1 MMQKNS
7 ELTPVDIKL
16 VWYKDLWL
24 KYLSMCE
31 VDYYNDERM
40 RLEYLCNLILD
51 DLMRPE
57 HRQVSLNV
65 FPHSRVKP
73 NQTEFDK
80 IIELLEKGET
90 KLYSEYYQKKRRAVQ
105 HSFCTDI

>member
-1 MMQKNS
+1 MMQKKS
-7 ELTPVDIKL
+7 ELTPTDIKL

-57 HRQVSLNV
+57 
-65 FPHSRVKP
+65 
-73 NQTEFDK
+73 
-80 IIELLEKGET
+80 
-90 KLYSEYYQKKRRAVQ
+90 
-105 HSFCTDI
+105 

>member
-1 MMQKNS
+1 MHDKS
-7 ELTPVDIKL
+7 GLTPADIKL

-51 DLMRPE
+51 DMMRPE
-57 HRQVSLNV
+57 YKQVSLEV
-65 FPHSRVKP
+65 FPHPRVKP
-73 NQTEFDK
+73 NKTEFDT
-80 IIELLEKGET
+80 IIEFIDKGEN
-90 KLYSEYYQKKRRAVQ
+90 K
-105 HSFCTDI
+105 

>member
-1 MMQKNS
+1 MMQKKS
-7 ELTPVDIKL
+7 ELTPADIKL

-51 DLMRPE
+51 DLMRSE
-57 HRQVSLNV
+57 YKQVNLNV
-65 FPHSRVKP
+65 FPLSRVKP
-73 NQTEFDK
+73 SQTEFYT
-80 IIELLEKGET
+80 IIEFIKKGEA
-90 KLYSEYYQKKRRAVQ
+90 K
-105 HSFCTDI
+105 